1 MIELCIILALALFL
15 SLGINTLF
23 VFYAR
28 STLSKVET
36 IYTASETASEI
47 FTMLDAYEAHL
58 RSVYEMPLFYGDDT
72 LQGLLE
78 HTGQLVSYI
87 KQYEGVYSFTQPDL
101 EEQLSLIS
109 TDPSDGNKEE
119 AQEEE

>member
-1 MIELCIILALALFL
+1 
-15 SLGINTLF
+15 
-23 VFYAR
+23 
-28 STLSKVET
+28 
-36 IYTASETASEI
+36 
-47 FTMLDAYEAHL
+47 MLDAYEAHL

-78 HTGQLVSYI
+78 HTDQLSSYI

-109 TDPSDGNKEE
+109 TDPSDGNEEE
-119 AQEEE
+119 AHQEE

>member
-1 MIELCIILALALFL
+1 MTELCIILALALFL
-15 SLGINTLF
+15 SLGINILF

-78 HTGQLVSYI
+78 HTDQLSSYI

-109 TDPSDGNKEE
+109 TDPSDGNEEE
-119 AQEEE
+119 AHQEE